1 LTPVRQAAEDWL
13 AYGLA
18 GRSAKTIKKNENVLE
33 PLLQVIG
40 GRKLRELTAG
50 DVRQALSTM
59 AAGYSSAVVAM
70 GHLALKRT
78 IRHAEANDLVARN
91 VAALVDTP
99 KGQEG
104 RPSKALTVEQAAAV
118 IEAAKALPAMELHP
132 GLKDVRRP
140 AVLMHAYIVLS
151 LLAGLRTE
159 EARAYAGT
167 TSTLTEIRT
176 RALLF
181 RRIWPCGDRCVCTA
195 RPRPSG
201 HGAHLLYPA
210 SRSRRSA
217 RCWKARQK
225 NDC

>member
-1 LTPVRQAAEDWL
+1 MDAPRRVGDLVASELCRTQRGGQAASRGQLLVLPLASSHSRLQRVDPRLSGNYTVRQAAEDWL

-50 DVRQALSTM
+50 DVRQALFTM
-59 AAGYSSAVVAM
+59 AAGYSSAVVTM

-118 IEAAKALPAMELHP
+118 IEAAKALPAMSCT
-132 GLKDVRRP
+132 P
-140 AVLMHAYIVLS
+140 A
-151 LLAGLRTE
+151 
-159 EARAYAGT
+159 
-167 TSTLTEIRT
+167 
-176 RALLF
+176 
-181 RRIWPCGDRCVCTA
+181 
-195 RPRPSG
+195 
-201 HGAHLLYPA
+201 
-210 SRSRRSA
+210 
-217 RCWKARQK
+217 
-225 NDC
+225 

>member
-1 LTPVRQAAEDWL
+1 VDKLRELHSELNRGIVPKAGYANYTVRQAAENWL

-59 AAGYSSAVVAM
+59 AASYSSAVVTT

-132 GLKDVRRP
+132 GLNDVRRP
-140 AVLMHAYIVLS
+140 AVLMHAYVVLS
-151 LLAGLRTE
+151 LLAGLR
-159 EARAYAGT
+159 GGQ
-167 TSTLTEIRT
+167 SP
-176 RALLF
+176 ALGP
-181 RRIWPCGDRCVCTA
+181 RRP
-195 RPRPSG
+195 
-201 HGAHLLYPA
+201 
-210 SRSRRSA
+210 
-217 RCWKARQK
+217 
-225 NDC
+225 

>member
-1 LTPVRQAAEDWL
+1 MDKLRELVHDLEKGTVPKPGYAPYTVRQAAEDWL

-59 AAGYSSAVVAM
+59 AASYSSAVVTT

-132 GLKDVRRP
+132 GLNDVRRP
-140 AVLMHAYIVLS
+140 AVLMHAYVVLS
-151 LLAGLRTE
+151 LLAGLR
-159 EARAYAGT
+159 GGQ
-167 TSTLTEIRT
+167 SP
-176 RALLF
+176 ALGP
-181 RRIWPCGDRCVCTA
+181 RRP
-195 RPRPSG
+195 
-201 HGAHLLYPA
+201 
-210 SRSRRSA
+210 
-217 RCWKARQK
+217 
-225 NDC
+225 